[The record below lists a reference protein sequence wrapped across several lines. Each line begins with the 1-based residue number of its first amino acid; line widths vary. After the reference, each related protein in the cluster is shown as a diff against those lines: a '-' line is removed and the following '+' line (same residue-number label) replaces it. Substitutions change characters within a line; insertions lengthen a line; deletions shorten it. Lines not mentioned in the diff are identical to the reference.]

1 MNHWA
6 NKYVGL
12 PFAEFGA
19 ARDGINC
26 WGLVVLVYADEL
38 GIVLPTYRESYVSL
52 EERAVIA
59 ALVDGE
65 RADPVW
71 RPVTS
76 ARSFDVVT
84 FRRGTLETHV
94 GIVVSP
100 GLMLHVTAD
109 DQAKLE
115 HYTGGQWS
123 HRLTGTY
130 RHVDSLVRAA

>member
-19 ARDGINC
+19 TRDGINC

-65 RADPVW
+65 RADPAW
-71 RPVTS
+71 RAVAS
-76 ARSFDVVT
+76 ARAFDVVT
-84 FRRGTLETHV
+84 FRRGLDGRHIGV
-94 GIVVSP
+94 VVSP

-109 DQAKLE
+109 DCAKLE
-115 HYTGGQWS
+115 HYTTGQWS

-130 RHVDSLVRAA
+130 RHVDSIAGAA